1 MATSRIET
9 FKQMLES
16 DPENS
21 LVRFGLAN
29 EYLKE
34 ERYEEAI
41 AALNDYLQRADDE
54 GAAFGMLARALEKV
68 GRREEAREAYER
80 GIEAAQL
87 HGHPSMAEDYRATL
101 EADSADSSGSGGR

>member
-1 MATSRIET
+1 MATSRIDT

-16 DPENS
+16 DPENT

-29 EYLKE
+29 EYLKA

-54 GAAFGMLARALEKV
+54 GAAFGMLARAYEKT
-68 GRREEAREAYER
+68 GQREQAREAYQR

-87 HGHPSMAEDYRATL
+87 HGHPSMADEYRTTL
-101 EADSADSSGSGGR
+101 ETEYED

>member
-1 MATSRIET
+1 MAVSRIEA

-16 DPENS
+16 DPENT

-29 EYLKE
+29 EYLKA

-54 GAAFGMLARALEKV
+54 GAAFGMLARAYERT
-68 GRREEAREAYER
+68 GRRELAREAYQR
-80 GIEAAQL
+80 GIEAANL
-87 HGHPSMAEDYRATL
+87 HGHPSMAEDYRMTL
-101 EADSADSSGSGGR
+101 ESDYED